1 MFGRIRAVIKATTL
15 EVVSEPLF
23 FLLTLSAVGVL
34 TIASFLHVHQFGE
47 PSRMARDAG
56 LSSVLIFGLVFAVFS
71 AIRVYRREIESGTLQ
86 MALSRPVSR
95 EAFFLSK
102 WAGAL
107 IGCIVFFVIVFTSA
121 ITTVVGAELGK
132 LHTELV
138 LANLPDGCCHEDIMP
153 ETIWYVSLAVD
164 VAVIVLPFVFGAILN
179 RFARFRFTTT
189 AFVTAFV
196 TSVVG
201 CVFNLVMAH
210 AVFGDRVSYLD
221 DMVVRMLPVGVLV
234 LAPIAVFLS
243 VAAALS
249 VRLKDNA
256 AASLSAVAFLAFL
269 PALGNYYQTQALAR
283 GGSLPWSY
291 VAAAFGA
298 ALPFI
303 AAFLVAGILFFKGK
317 DVA

>member
-23 FLLTLSAVGVL
+23 FLLTLSAVAVL

-56 LSSVLIFGLVFAVFS
+56 LSSVLIFGLVFAVFA

-102 WAGAL
+102 WAGAF
-107 IGCIVFFVIVFTSA
+107 IGCIVFFVIVFASS
-121 ITTVVGAELGK
+121 ITTVVGADLGK

-138 LANLPDGCCHEDIMP
+138 LANMPDGCCHEDILP
-153 ETIWYVSLAVD
+153 ETIWFVSLAVD
-164 VAVIVLPFVFGAILN
+164 VAVIVLPLVLGAVLN

-189 AFVTAFV
+189 AFATALAV
-196 TSVVG
+196 SLLG
-201 CVFNLVMAH
+201 CVLNIAMAH
-210 AVFGDRVSYLD
+210 AVFGERVEYLTG
-221 DMVVRMLPVGVLV
+221 MVTAMLPVGTLV
-234 LAPIAVFLS
+234 LAPIAVFLALS
-243 VAAALS
+243 AALS
-249 VRLKDNA
+249 VRLRDNA
-256 AASLSAVAFLAFL
+256 VASLAAVAFILFL

-298 ALPFI
+298 AVPFI
-303 AAFLVAGILFFKGK
+303 AAFLLAGISLFRGR